1 MYVSREISTEVIHQ
15 RMKGCSLMSNKE
27 IVLTGIKA
35 WEANDVQE
43 LAPLVADDFVLTRPL
58 PQPLGKNEFIG
69 LMQATLTAMPDWSF
83 NVTDVREDGDK
94 VTLKSYITGTHT
106 GELALPGMPPVPAT
120 GKKVVLPEEKHEY
133 TLKDGKL
140 VRLVVES
147 PPDGGVPGMLAQIG
161 VTLPQA

>member
-1 MYVSREISTEVIHQ
+1 
-15 RMKGCSLMSNKE
+15 MSNKE

-43 LAPLVADDFVLTRPL
+43 L
-58 PQPLGKNEFIG
+58 
-69 LMQATLTAMPDWSF
+69 
-83 NVTDVREDGDK
+83 
-94 VTLKSYITGTHT
+94 
-106 GELALPGMPPVPAT
+106 LPGMPPVPAT